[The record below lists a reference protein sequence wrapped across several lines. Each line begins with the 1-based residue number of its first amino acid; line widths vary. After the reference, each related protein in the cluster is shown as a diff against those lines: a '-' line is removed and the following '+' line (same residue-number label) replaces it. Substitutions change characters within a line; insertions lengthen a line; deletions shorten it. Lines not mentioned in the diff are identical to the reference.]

1 MYIDKADTNNN
12 AINNHF
18 KIDISGGDID
28 NKKES
33 FVISLTKREIEILKL
48 ILKELTNFEIAEKLF
63 VSPRTVDTHRRN
75 LLKKTMSRNT
85 VGLVKFAFRNGIIA

>member
-1 MYIDKADTNNN
+1 MYIDKADINSKAMNNQ
-12 AINNHF
+12 F
-18 KIDISGGDID
+18 KIDISSDEIEH
-28 NKKES
+28 NKQG
-33 FVISLTKREIEILKL
+33 FIISLTKREIEILKL

-85 VGLVKFAFRNGIIA
+85 VGLVKFAFRNGIIS

>member
-1 MYIDKADTNNN
+1 MYIDKANNN
-12 AINNHF
+12 SKVLNNQY
-18 KIDISGGDID
+18 KIDVTSDVLQ
-28 NKKES
+28 NKQEG
-33 FVISLTKREIEILKL
+33 FIISLTKREIEILKL

-85 VGLVKFAFRNGIIA
+85 VGLVKFAFRNGIIV